1 MGKIVGRAA
10 LVFASV
16 LIVAASACGSDHA
29 TAPAPVAIT
38 STTFAPALGINLAAM
53 SMTASGLYYQDV
65 TVGSGAV
72 AQAGKQLTVHYT
84 GWLPDGTKFDSSVDR
99 GQPFG
104 FTLGTGVVIPGW
116 DEGVAGMRVGGVR
129 KLVIP
134 SSLGYGAR
142 GARAIPPNSVL
153 VFSIQLLSVQ

>member
-1 MGKIVGRAA
+1 MRKIVSR
-10 LVFASV
+10 ASV
-16 LIVAASACGSDHA
+16 VLTSAFIVGASACGSDHA
-29 TAPAPVAIT
+29 TDPAPVAIT

-53 SMTASGLYYQDV
+53 TMTASGLYYQDV
-65 TVGSGAV
+65 TAGSGAV
-72 AQAGKQLTVHYT
+72 AQPGKQLTVHYT

-104 FTLGTGVVIPGW
+104 FTLGVGAVIAGW
-116 DEGVAGMRVGGVR
+116 DEGVAGMQVGGVR

-142 GARAIPPNSVL
+142 GAGVIPPNSVL